1 MIQRTHDA
9 GAQNERTSLAWT
21 RTGLALLV
29 ASLLA
34 GRFAAA
40 RLGPVAVVAG
50 AIAAGTVVAV
60 LYLARRRYRVG
71 HAALHGGAPLPDG
84 RLPALVTIVV
94 TLLAVLE
101 LGYAVAR

>member
-1 MIQRTHDA
+1 MIERTHDP

-71 HAALHGGAPLPDG
+71 HTALHAGAALPDG
-84 RLPALVTIVV
+84 RLPALVTMVV
-94 TLLAVLE
+94 ILLAVLE